1 MRYGIRT
8 LDEVSVSGKTV
19 LCRIDINQPVDRK
32 TGTLKS
38 ISRIRAC
45 VPTLQEL
52 SAAVGGALEDCQSQ
66 LDLDMGTAVRATVFF
81 TELLRAGDGR
91 VDTGVTL
98 VPPEEAGEK

>member
-1 MRYGIRT
+1 MDDKTNKRSRAT
-8 LDEVSVSGKTV
+8 LRDALDIATLTGLRFLLEMEQRSGEV
-19 LCRIDINQPVDRK
+19 PPE
-32 TGTLKS
+32 
-38 ISRIRAC
+38 AAA
-45 VPTLQEL
+45 TLQEL

-98 VPPEEAGEK
+98 VPPEQEGKK